1 MPDVRVHIFLG
12 SIMGDSALMAHRW
25 HTTRC
30 DGAINRARVARAEA
44 EARGQTERRSAGRA
58 GVGEASV
65 SLCPS
70 LPGTLLPSHVT
81 FPGLTTLS
89 L

>member
-1 MPDVRVHIFLG
+1 MPDVRVHTFLG

-44 EARGQTERRSAGRA
+44 AWLPLLARRLRRGGRPRA
-58 GVGEASV
+58 ARQGARVWARPP
-65 SLCPS
+65 CHCAPA
-70 LPGTLLPSHVT
+70 
-81 FPGLTTLS
+81 FPGLSCLRM
-89 L
+89 

>member
-1 MPDVRVHIFLG
+1 VAA
-12 SIMGDSALMAHRW
+12 SA
-25 HTTRC
+25 
-30 DGAINRARVARAEA
+30 GAEA
-44 EARGQTERRSAGRA
+44 EARGQTEGRSAGRA